1 MVNSSLTAAILG
13 FLTSLPQVRTEKN
26 QRRLKPVGENYIQKT
41 EWSPINMLKCRELV
55 YKELKGMEDDV
66 MKKREEEAKPI
77 HVELN

>member
-1 MVNSSLTAAILG
+1 
-13 FLTSLPQVRTEKN
+13 
-26 QRRLKPVGENYIQKT
+26 
-41 EWSPINMLKCRELV
+41 MLKCRELV